1 MKSSSQWPQCSQP
14 RLIYTW
20 KEPSEGLSPFHIHN
34 QAGPINKT
42 FLKTGAFKKVCV
54 CAQMYT
60 REREWMCA
68 LENACVFACICE
80 EWVRRMCIHTPVRMQ
95 TSLLRKASTWMRECA
110 QVVGALA
117 GAREGMSKAGFQL
130 ARFQGTF
137 PKSAESLWSYTR
149 KKKRADL
156 VPVVHVRVCLWCTF
170 PLQSSKVLA
179 EQNTSVLHW
188 VRYNVGS
195 NRESGLMACAP
206 MTLTEGEIFKRLH
219 LLSCPG
225 DRE

>member
-1 MKSSSQWPQCSQP
+1 
-14 RLIYTW
+14 
-20 KEPSEGLSPFHIHN
+20 
-34 QAGPINKT
+34 
-42 FLKTGAFKKVCV
+42 
-54 CAQMYT
+54 
-60 REREWMCA
+60 MCA

-149 KKKRADL
+149 KKKESRFSPSCACESML
-156 VPVVHVRVCLWCTF
+156 VMHF
-170 PLQSSKVLA
+170 PSTKQ
-179 EQNTSVLHW
+179 
-188 VRYNVGS
+188 
-195 NRESGLMACAP
+195 
-206 MTLTEGEIFKRLH
+206 
-219 LLSCPG
+219 
-225 DRE
+225 